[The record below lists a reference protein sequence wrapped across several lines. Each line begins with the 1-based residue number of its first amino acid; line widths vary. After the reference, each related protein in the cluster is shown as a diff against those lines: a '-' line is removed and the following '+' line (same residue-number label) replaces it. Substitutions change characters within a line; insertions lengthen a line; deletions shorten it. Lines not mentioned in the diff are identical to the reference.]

1 MEYKY
6 TPKTKEELISAI
18 EKEIDLQGDDADLN
32 CIDTSAITDMSNLFG
47 LRYGFCCFEGDV
59 SKWNVSKVTDMS
71 GMFFENQYFNGDI
84 SQLEDSNVTSPTC
97 LVCFMPVILPEI
109 FQSGMSPM

>member
-18 EKEIDLQGDDADLN
+18 EKEIDLQGVVAELI
-32 CIDTSAITDMSNLFG
+32 CFVTYAFTVMSNLFG

-59 SKWNVSKVTDMS
+59 SKMERK
-71 GMFFENQYFNGDI
+71 Q
-84 SQLEDSNVTSPTC
+84 SN
-97 LVCFMPVILPEI
+97 
-109 FQSGMSPM
+109 

>member
-32 CIDTSAITDMSNLFG
+32 CIDTSAITDMIF
-47 LRYGFCCFEGDV
+47 V
-59 SKWNVSKVTDMS
+59 
-71 GMFFENQYFNGDI
+71 MFFAVLKEMSQNG
-84 SQLEDSNVTSPTC
+84 T
-97 LVCFMPVILPEI
+97 
-109 FQSGMSPM
+109 

>member
-59 SKWNVSKVTDMS
+59 SKWNVMICLACSLKT
-71 GMFFENQYFNGDI
+71 NI
-84 SQLEDSNVTSPTC
+84 SMEIYPNWRSPT
-97 LVCFMPVILPEI
+97 
-109 FQSGMSPM
+109 

>member
-47 LRYGFCCFEGDV
+47 LRYVFCCFEGDV
-59 SKWNVSKVTDMS
+59 SKWNVSKVTDMF

-84 SQLEDSNVTSPTC
+84 SKLEVSNVTN
-97 LVCFMPVILPEI
+97 M
-109 FQSGMSPM
+109 SGMFEKSEFNGDISK